1 MTPKELKRIRK
12 RLELTQRRFAGLV
25 GVHLVTVKKWEAS
38 MRRIPN
44 TTAKLIRLLAARQRR
59 RSR

>member
-1 MTPKELKRIRK
+1 MTPAELRRIRK
-12 RLELTQRRFAGLV
+12 RLGLTQRQFSALV

-44 TTAKLIRLLAARQRR
+44 TTAKLIRLLAARQTRKNR
-59 RSR
+59 